1 MCYEFDSL
9 NHGIKEYDRVIYSI
23 ITLQDIITDMIFDRL
38 TDNTDRSTITIH
50 SNKIQLLK

>member
-1 MCYEFDSL
+1 MCYVFGSL
-9 NHGIKEYDRVIYSI
+9 NHGMKEYDRVIYSI

>member
-1 MCYEFDSL
+1 MCYVFDSL
-9 NHGIKEYDRVIYSI
+9 NYGMKEYDRVIYSI

-38 TDNTDRSTITIH
+38 TDNTDRRTITIH